1 MKTVRDI
8 VTALACDG
16 ATVVSILGAL
26 PTHILDYL
34 VIEPSGVVLAVDR
47 EKLRDALVRAWIVA
61 AHTETTIEEYERD
74 GLTPEGVAAV
84 DAGVDAILT
93 SMAEQ
98 GWREVEH
105 GGVGRLQLSPG
116 ARHKDG
122 RPMEG
127 AWVVH
132 WDAQGPLP
140 MHLDCGIAGENCE
153 GREVAVL
160 KPLPPAKENV

>member
-1 MKTVRDI
+1 MKTMRDCI
-8 VTALACDG
+8 DDAGCCVSPMHKYPTEEERERLR
-16 ATVVSILGAL
+16 VV
-26 PTHILDYL
+26 LDYP
-34 VIEPSGVVLAVDR
+34 VIESSGVVLAVDR
-47 EKLRDALVRAWIVA
+47 EKLREVA
-61 AHTETTIEEYERD
+61 CACFDQHISAPY
-74 GLTPEGVAAV
+74 LTPDSAAPV
-84 DAGVDAILT
+84 VDAILT

-132 WDAQGPLP
+132 WDAQVTLP
-140 MHLDCGIAGENCE
+140 MHLDCGIAGENRG

-160 KPLPPAKENV
+160 KPLPPAKEVK